1 MAASEENIP
10 PVLRVSQLDAAEL
23 DSAILQHLKS
33 QVSRCFQYFK
43 PGVLTRVEPEVN
55 ACLRFLLWKLVMTVQ
70 TRESKTKRV
79 HPPVDVVSFAARN
92 RSCWGTAGASPPSRG
107 ARESEWCNVCSW
119 FLSSFSVGARS
130 RGQPASTLTKPGF
143 TIHTASAT
151 VGQKLL
157 NLRYSGSPSPTAG
170 LTDRQKLLYAL
181 IVVGGK
187 WLQDRSH
194 DLAIWTGRTS
204 LFQSVFKVLSTAENC
219 LKVASVLNFLVFL
232 QQGRYQSLLERALSI
247 RPVYD
252 RKQAIRQE
260 FLFFLL
266 PLINIRRWKNVV
278 TNQLLGSGR
287 QDCDV
292 NLRGP
297 VELKEC
303 AVCGEWPTNPH
314 DIGCQHVFC
323 FYCIKANQ
331 LADPGFSCPTCSQ
344 PANQIRPV
352 NSVPVTIMSS

>member
-1 MAASEENIP
+1 MAASEDDIP

-33 QVSRCFQYFK
+33 QVSRSFQYFK
-43 PGVLTRVEPEVN
+43 PGILARVEPEVN
-55 ACLRFLLWKLVMTVQ
+55 ACLRFLLWK
-70 TRESKTKRV
+70 
-79 HPPVDVVSFAARN
+79 
-92 RSCWGTAGASPPSRG
+92 
-107 ARESEWCNVCSW
+107 
-119 FLSSFSVGARS
+119 
-130 RGQPASTLTKPGF
+130 F

-157 NLRYSGSPSPTAG
+157 NLRYSGSPSPSAG

-194 DLAIWTGRTS
+194 DLAGWTGRAS
-204 LFQSVFKVLSTAENC
+204 LFQSVFKVLSAAENC

-247 RPVYD
+247 QPVYN
-252 RKQAIRQE
+252 RKQDIRQVSFEYMTRELLWHGFAE

-278 TNQLLGSGR
+278 TNQLLGSVR
-287 QDCDV
+287 QDSDV

-297 VELKEC
+297 VELREC

-331 LADPGFSCPTCSQ
+331 LADPGFSCPSCSQ

>member
-55 ACLRFLLWKLVMTVQ
+55 ACLRFLLWK
-70 TRESKTKRV
+70 
-79 HPPVDVVSFAARN
+79 
-92 RSCWGTAGASPPSRG
+92 
-107 ARESEWCNVCSW
+107 
-119 FLSSFSVGARS
+119 
-130 RGQPASTLTKPGF
+130 F

-194 DLAIWTGRTS
+194 DLAIWTGQTS
-204 LFQSVFKVLSTAENC
+204 LFQLVFKVLTTAENC

-252 RKQAIRQE
+252 RKQAIRQVSFEYMTRELLWHGFAE

>member
-1 MAASEENIP
+1 MAASEDDIP

-33 QVSRCFQYFK
+33 QVSRLFQYFK
-43 PGVLTRVEPEVN
+43 PGILARVEPEVN
-55 ACLRFLLWKLVMTVQ
+55 ACLRFLLWK
-70 TRESKTKRV
+70 
-79 HPPVDVVSFAARN
+79 
-92 RSCWGTAGASPPSRG
+92 
-107 ARESEWCNVCSW
+107 
-119 FLSSFSVGARS
+119 
-130 RGQPASTLTKPGF
+130 F

-157 NLRYSGSPSPTAG
+157 NLRYSGSLSPSAG

-194 DLAIWTGRTS
+194 DLAGWTGRVS
-204 LFQSVFKVLSTAENC
+204 LFQSVFKVLSVAENC

-247 RPVYD
+247 QPVYN
-252 RKQAIRQE
+252 RKQDIRQVSFEYMTRELLWHGFAE

-278 TNQLLGSGR
+278 TNQLLGSVR
-287 QDCDV
+287 QDSDV

-297 VELKEC
+297 VELREC

-331 LADPGFSCPTCSQ
+331 LADPGFSCPSCSQ